1 MKTMKLNQLISL
13 LLTLAIIGSVA
24 FAGSKPSSLSVVA
37 PAQPPNIGVNGYFSM
52 NKARRGGTIQAAVLL
67 DIPDGYHVNSNK
79 PIGKYQIPTSLKIE
93 VGDGVKTSA
102 VSYPRA
108 LVKSFSFS
116 DEKLAVFEGRAYLR
130 FNLIIP
136 ASFPHS
142 KMLVKA
148 RVKYQSCSDS
158 ECYAPATREKEMWI
172 DIAGDQDAVKAANGQ
187 IFGKKG

>member
-1 MKTMKLNQLISL
+1 MKLNRLISL
-13 LLTLAIIGSVA
+13 LLTLSLIGAVA
-24 FAGSKPSSLSVVA
+24 LEGPRTSALSVVT

-52 NKARRGGTIQAAVLL
+52 DKAQRGRTIQAAVLL
-67 DIPDGYHVNSNK
+67 DIPNGYHVNSNK

-93 VGDGVKTSA
+93 VGDGVKASA

-108 LVKSFSFS
+108 IVKSFTFS

-130 FNLIIP
+130 FNLTIP
-136 ASFPHS
+136 AAFPHS

-158 ECYAPATREKEMWI
+158 ECYAPATREKDMWI
-172 DIAGDQDAVKAANGQ
+172 EIAGDKDSVKPANGQ
-187 IFGKKG
+187 VFGKKG